1 MDLDELIEL
10 LNRDLIDSHHRSVND
25 PTRPLKNPKLKEPER
40 MILRGIWQYR
50 TYKQI
55 AMEGEYS
62 PTYFTNV
69 VAPELFKRLSKLIGK
84 RVTKKTCRTLLE
96 AYATNYYATQTLDNC
111 QHAANQSDISSK
123 FTDSIN
129 AVRLI
134 AEGAPHYPSGSVPIG
149 SPYYI
154 ERQPLEELASS
165 EIRKP
170 GALVRIKAPQEMGKT
185 SLLLRILEDA
195 HRHGYRTTSLNL
207 QQIDHPILSNLNRFL
222 RWLCANVSH
231 QLNLESKLDDYWDED
246 IGGKVSC
253 TLYFQDYILRNIN
266 EPFVLALDEVNQLFE
281 YPQVAKDVLPLF
293 RSWYEEAKRL
303 HHWGKLRLVVIH
315 STEIYVPLQL
325 KQSPFN
331 VGLPIQLEGFSL
343 EQIQQLAKCYGF
355 DWEKGEPQV
364 QQLMDFVGGHP
375 ALVHIT
381 LYYLSQ
387 RQTTFEQLLETANTT
402 SGIYNYH
409 LQRHWANLEEQPE
422 LLLAL
427 NSVMSSSEPV
437 SLEPIITYRLSSM
450 GLIKQANNK
459 ILPGCEL
466 YRKTFLQEK

>member
-1 MDLDELIEL
+1 MNLDVLIEF
-10 LNRDLIDSHHRSVND
+10 LNRSLIDSQN
-25 PTRPLKNPKLKEPER
+25 RPLNAPEA

-55 AMEGEYS
+55 AMEGDYS
-62 PTYFTNV
+62 PIYFTNV
-69 VAPELFKRLSKLIGK
+69 VAPELFKRLSKLVGE

-96 AYATNYYATQTLDNC
+96 AYAASQVVPNNTEISKTLTNSTFINRPLTNSQTGP
-111 QHAANQSDISSK
+111 QIEAARSP
-123 FTDSIN
+123 
-129 AVRLI
+129 R
-134 AEGAPHYPSGSVPIG
+134 YPSGSVPIG

-154 ERQPLEELASS
+154 ERTPLEELAYT
-165 EIRKP
+165 EILKP

-185 SLLLRILEDA
+185 SLLLRILDYA
-195 HRHGYRTTSLNL
+195 NCHGYRTVSLNL
-207 QQIDHPILSNLNRFL
+207 QQIDDAILSNLNRFL
-222 RWLCANVSH
+222 RWLCATVSY

-253 TLYFQDYILRNIN
+253 TLYFQDYILGQIN
-266 EPFVLALDEVNQLFE
+266 EPFVLALDEVNKLFE
-281 YPQVAKDVLPLF
+281 YPQTARDILPLF
-293 RSWYEEAKRL
+293 RSWYEEAKRVPR
-303 HHWGKLRLVVIH
+303 WGKLRLVVIH

-331 VGLPIQLEGFSL
+331 VGLPIQLDRFNL
-343 EQIQQLAKCYGF
+343 EQIQQLAQCYELEW
-355 DWEKGEPQV
+355 DENNQQV
-364 QQLMDFVGGHP
+364 QQLMDIVGGHP

-387 RQTTFEQLLETANTT
+387 RQVSLEQLLEKANTPT
-402 SGIYNYH
+402 GIYNYH

-427 NSVMSSSEPV
+427 KSVMSASEPV
-437 SLEPIITYRLSSM
+437 SLEPMITYRLSSM
-450 GLIKQANNK
+450 GLIKQAGNK
-459 ILPGCEL
+459 LLPGCEL